1 MITPR
6 FLSAAADRMM
16 KLYADLETSIKADMC
31 RRLAKLGAVTD
42 ATEWQAKIL
51 REIGGLNSDISRQLA
66 KYDKA
71 TQKQVQELFESLVD
85 KNVPAG
91 ISDNQKQMMAATA
104 GYQSLITDL
113 SNLTRTS
120 TATTEFI
127 SVANAMYMKVASGAF
142 SYNQAIKD
150 AVDEMASKGLTT
162 LQYGNQAH
170 SIESIART
178 CVITTL
184 GQTAAS
190 QSIQNAQD
198 TDTDLVMVSAHEGAR
213 HTDKPANPWSNHDEW
228 QGKIYC
234 LNGERDWKDSEG
246 NIHHALNFHDAC
258 GYGEVDGIAGINCRH
273 TFYPFYEGEDPRYE
287 DSELKE
293 YREKN
298 LLLDGRKV
306 SRYEAEQ
313 AMRKCERQI
322 RNFKRK
328 ADCQAAAGL
337 DNTSARVKIGQWQEA
352 RHRISKETGI
362 PADYAREY
370 IGTTA
375 GRQIRGLKSGGYDM
389 TPAEKQESLKLD
401 ITKAVDAYKVDRH
414 QLARW
419 IKTPSEK
426 EIIGSLGGPD
436 LTRGSCSSLAMAYA
450 ANKGGWQVV
459 DFRGGVSQ
467 QVFSQRSNIMS
478 VTEIPGVTSYVEKAL
493 SDFKGAAAVLDKAK
507 VGKDYYF
514 ACGAHAAVVRR
525 LDAARYQYLELQDD
539 PARNGFK
546 DLTKDVLK
554 VRFGAK
560 HSRSY
565 HGRKIEVENIL
576 IDIDTIKSNN
586 IYLNLMECINTPKGA
601 QKKGAGGSVR

>member
-6 FLSAAADRMM
+6 FLSAAADQMM
-16 KLYADLETSIKADMC
+16 RLYAELETSIKADMC

-71 TQKQVQELFESLVD
+71 TQKQVQELFESLVE
-85 KNVPAG
+85 KNVPAE

-258 GYGEVDGIAGINCRH
+258 GYGEVDGICGINCRH
-273 TFYPFYEGEDPRYE
+273 TFYPFYEGESPRYD

-298 LLLDGRKV
+298 LDLDGKKV

-322 RNFKRK
+322 RNFKRL
-328 ADCQAAAGL
+328 ADCQAAADL
-337 DNTSARVKIGQWQEA
+337 DNTLARFKIGQWQAA
-352 RHRISKETGI
+352 RLSISKQTGI

-370 IGTTA
+370 IGTEKKKQPSGTSA
-375 GRQIRGLKSGGYDM
+375 AALLKR
-389 TPAEKQESLKLD
+389 TEKVAKKMFPEEGWN
-401 ITKAVDAYKVDRH
+401 KVNDHIYVAFSRYSTV
-414 QLARW
+414 R
-419 IKTPSEK
+419 K
-426 EIIGSLGGPD
+426 EIIKLDEEIEFAKIMARHGHSFYFVPEKGGGKHFDTICDGYTNELKTVTGSLKKVGARFNDGLAQGQD
-436 LTRGSCSSLAMAYA
+436 VSLRVTR
-450 ANKGGWQVV
+450 
-459 DFRGGVSQ
+459 DF
-467 QVFSQRSNIMS
+467 S
-478 VTEIPGVTSYVEKAL
+478 VTEVKSKLIGELK
-493 SDFKGAAAVLDKAK
+493 
-507 VGKDYYF
+507 GKDRSGTVYVLF
-514 ACGAHAAVVRR
+514 DKTKKLCKWSI
-525 LDAARYQYLELQDD
+525 QELCDY
-539 PARNGFK
+539 
-546 DLTKDVLK
+546 TK
-554 VRFGAK
+554 
-560 HSRSY
+560 
-565 HGRKIEVENIL
+565 
-576 IDIDTIKSNN
+576 
-586 IYLNLMECINTPKGA
+586 
-601 QKKGAGGSVR
+601 